1 MNDAVTDVPSSDAP
15 APDAPPATSPPTTP
29 PTSAGGRTRAQWLAL
44 GLGVAVLVVGCIFAG
59 RWQWN
64 RHVDRDAAITVITEN
79 YSADPVPLTD
89 ILPEPGA
96 VVTEGDVWRQVSL
109 RGHYLPEATVLLR
122 NRPVESQAAFHVLVP
137 FETDDGT
144 VLVINRGWL
153 RYGRESAEP
162 DSVPAP
168 PAGEVEVVV
177 RLRADEPAAT
187 NGAPDGQ
194 VQAIN
199 TAQVLAAGPEGA
211 DWAQGRTVG
220 AYGALASETP
230 APAQAV
236 APLPAPDTDPRSH
249 LSYAFQWWVFAL
261 GGVGGFIL
269 LIVRE
274 RRENTL
280 AALGGLAHPFDD
292 AAEHGTE
299 RGTEGAGAGRSRA
312 SSPAGR
318 RGKSQPTAE
327 EIEDSLIESR
337 TWR

>member
-1 MNDAVTDVPSSDAP
+1 MSGAVTETSSAPSTPTPPGSPSP
-15 APDAPPATSPPTTP
+15 AP
-29 PTSAGGRTRAQWLAL
+29 GGRTRAQWLAL
-44 GLGVAVLVVGCIFAG
+44 ALGVAVLVVGCVLAG

-64 RHVDRDAAITVITEN
+64 RHVDRDAAIAVITEN
-79 YSADPVPLTD
+79 YSATPVPLAQ

-96 VVTEGDVWRQVSL
+96 VVTEKDVWRQVTL
-109 RGHYLPEATVLLR
+109 RGHYVPEATVLLR

-137 FETDDGT
+137 FEAEDGT

-153 RYGRESAEP
+153 RYGRVSAEP

-199 TAQVLAAGPEGA
+199 TAQVLAAGPDGGA
-211 DWAQGRTVG
+211 WAQGRTVG

-249 LSYAFQWWVFAL
+249 LSYAFQWWVFAV
-261 GGVGGFIL
+261 GGVGGFVL
-269 LIVRE
+269 LVVRE

-292 AAEHGTE
+292 AETGPDGHGTAG
-299 RGTEGAGAGRSRA
+299 GTGGTAGTGAAGSRA
-312 SSPAGR
+312 AGR
-318 RGKSQPTAE
+318 RGRGQPTAE

-337 TWR
+337 TGR

>member
-1 MNDAVTDVPSSDAP
+1 MNDAVTDPV
-15 APDAPPATSPPTTP
+15 TTPTTP
-29 PTSAGGRTRAQWLAL
+29 VTPSPSRGRTRTQWIAL
-44 GLGVAVLVVGCIFAG
+44 GLGVAILVVGCVFAG

-64 RHVDRDAAITVITEN
+64 RHVVRDAAIAVITEN

-96 VVTEGDVWRQVSL
+96 VVAEDEVWRPVVL
-109 RGHYLPEATVLLR
+109 RGHYVPEATVLLR

-144 VLVINRGWL
+144 VMVINRGWL

-187 NGAPDGQ
+187 NGAPAGQ

-199 TAQVLAAGPEGA
+199 TAQVLAAGPDGA
-211 DWAQGRTVG
+211 DWAEGRTLG

-230 APAQAV
+230 APAQAA

-269 LIVRE
+269 LVVRE

-280 AALGGLAHPFDD
+280 TALGGLAHPFDD
-292 AAEHGTE
+292 APDPSAD
-299 RGTEGAGAGRSRA
+299 GADGGLGGAPRA
-312 SSPAGR
+312 AGSSAAGR
-318 RGKSQPTAE
+318 RGKNQPTAE

-337 TWR
+337 TGR